1 MARPAGDIDPFLHG
15 AQQRGGRMR
24 AVPRCQRTYSSRTP
38 TCLEHD
44 VRRSTRCTR
53 DCCFQLSCGA
63 IIVYTYSTLTWNSLS
78 KHRPNNYI
86 VASERFDVMVLG
98 VCSVRN
104 RCICITFTA
113 VAVSYGTNVCRYN
126 WHSAGSLG
134 WPFPA
139 LKYQYNFQ
147 IKYAEAILPNNTR
160 KNCYGLKL
168 PRC

>member
-1 MARPAGDIDPFLHG
+1 MARPAGDIDPFLRG

-44 VRRSTRCTR
+44 VRRSMRCTR

-86 VASERFDVMVLG
+86 VASERFDVMVLD
-98 VCSVRN
+98 VCSARN

-113 VAVSYGTNVCRYN
+113 VLCHTERTCADTIGTVPVP
-126 WHSAGSLG
+126 WAGH
-134 WPFPA
+134 FP
-139 LKYQYNFQ
+139 
-147 IKYAEAILPNNTR
+147 
-160 KNCYGLKL
+160 C
-168 PRC
+168 